1 MKILLIE
8 DEKILAGSI
17 LDYLQK
23 EGYICE
29 IAYNYRA
36 ASEKANLYEY
46 DIILADITL
55 PDGSGFDIIKQLKTK
70 ITNTGIIII
79 SAKNS
84 IEDKIEGLDLGA
96 DDYIGKPFHLAE
108 LNARVKAVVRR
119 KQFEGMQEI
128 VCGEI
133 NINTASFEVR
143 ISRQLIQLTKKEYDL
158 LLYFISNKNRV
169 ITKESIAEHLWGD
182 NIDAADSFNFIYT
195 HVKNLRKKMAQA
207 NGKDYIKTI
216 YGLGYKFEVL

>member
-8 DEKILAGSI
+8 DEKVLASSI
-17 LDYLQK
+17 LDYLRK

-29 IAYNYRA
+29 IAYAYKA
-36 ASEKANLYEY
+36 ASEKADLYEY
-46 DIILADITL
+46 DIVIADITL
-55 PDGSGFDIIKQLKTK
+55 PDGTGLDIIKLLKTK
-70 ITNTGIIII
+70 ATQTGIIII

-108 LNARVKAVVRR
+108 LNARIKAVIRR
-119 KQFEGMQEI
+119 KQFSGKQEI
-128 VCGEI
+128 VCDEVQ
-133 NINTASFEVR
+133 INTANFEVR
-143 ISRQLIQLTKKEYDL
+143 VNRQLIQLTKKEYDL
-158 LLYFISNKNRV
+158 LLYFISNKNRA

-195 HVKNLRKKMAQA
+195 HIKNLRKKMTQA
-207 NGKDYIKTI
+207 KGKDYIKTI
-216 YGLGYKFEVL
+216 YGLGYKFEII